1 MGVPSGVRFIYLS
14 CSGAMIC
21 SIKILQ
27 TCPPV
32 LHDLTRKPLKA
43 SKSYSCCRISPS
55 TAQDLYTAYDAE
67 TSQCPLLHVAH
78 ELANSVPR

>member
-27 TCPPV
+27 AGPSKLRDGTAAAAEDLQQIK
-32 LHDLTRKPLKA
+32 LHA
-43 SKSYSCCRISPS
+43 
-55 TAQDLYTAYDAE
+55 
-67 TSQCPLLHVAH
+67 LLEMP
-78 ELANSVPR
+78 ELAKK